1 MKLAIKEQDIRD
13 IIENV
18 LLEYKRG
25 MQRQA
30 EQQPMPLSAEEEDEK
45 YNTVKLGYDPK
56 VRSGKDWHEKG
67 GNFPVIRDGKTLYV
81 SRSVA
86 MSLYCFC
93 KNRKGEWCVLANKRG
108 PGAPNGQGLW
118 NVVCGYLDYGDR
130 AKEGRFETAEEGAAR
145 ECWEE
150 CGLKIDPSILQQQG
164 VNSTSENVTIR
175 FAAVLTGTTDNYP
188 LSLANCEANE
198 VTDVA
203 WIPLQ
208 YVKRL
213 KWAFGQG
220 YKILPQAKTSLGY
233 DEKTGQCSNDLAYK
247 INALKSALRGK
258 HPYEYQLFAQ
268 ILQDLKDY
276 NMV

>member
-13 IIENV
+13 AINNV
-18 LLEYKRG
+18 LLEYTRG
-25 MQRQA
+25 MRRQA
-30 EQQPMPLSAEEEDEK
+30 EQQSVPLSAEEEDEK

-56 VRSGKDWHEKG
+56 VRSGKEWHEKG
-67 GNFPVIRDGKTLYV
+67 GNFPVVRDGKTFYV

-93 KNRKGEWCVLANKRG
+93 QNKKGEWCILANKRG
-108 PGAPNGQGLW
+108 AGAPNNQGLW
-118 NVVCGYLDYGDR
+118 NVICGYLDYG
-130 AKEGRFETAEEGAAR
+130 ETAEAGAAR

-150 CGLKIDPSILQQQG
+150 CGLRLNPSILQQQG
-164 VNSTSENVTIR
+164 VNSKSENVTIR
-175 FAAVLTGTTDNYP
+175 FAAVLSGTTDNYP
-188 LSLANCEANE
+188 LSMENCEPGE
-198 VTDVA
+198 VADVA

-208 YVKRL
+208 YVTRL

-220 YKILPQAKTSLGY
+220 HKILPQAKTSLGY

-276 NMV
+276 NMA